1 MGKAALIA
9 VMAFTIMGAVYTVN
23 GNQTRLAGEG
33 HVATYQHEVL
43 ARSAA
48 LAGQKRAE
56 QALADDFDAPPSTLS
71 GVYEGIPY
79 RVTLRKVGSTVTV
92 ESVGTATD
100 AAGEYLPFHIRA
112 VYEEKE
118 DLTGNVI
125 ASEAPEFMQYAILA
139 DDELAL
145 HGNVGVEVVAKGD
158 ERNEL
163 NANVHSNTRLRVWG
177 NVNIE
182 GFGTSAGP
190 VEAGD
195 GFFNPYNPSGASP
208 TQAYVNP
215 VEIPV
220 FDAEGFVREM
230 VGESC
235 LANPAS
241 CSNRLR
247 IDNSGVKLG
256 GNGNTT
262 TILGNDGTRENP
274 YVWYVRGGMLEI
286 TGNVQIPGYVVFVA
300 EDGFRV
306 AGNVTLGDTRY
317 TGGDESS
324 VGFYTGRSGAIE
336 LNGNASF
343 YGQVYAE
350 ESLTV
355 YGNVNVHGSLAT
367 KGSVSI
373 GGNPRIY
380 FRAPSAALTKP
391 WQETPTY
398 VELVAYNEW

>member
-1 MGKAALIA
+1 MGKAALIT
-9 VMAFTIMGAVYTVN
+9 VMAFSVMGAVYAIN
-23 GNQTRLAGEG
+23 GNMTRLTSEG
-33 HVATYQHEVL
+33 HVADYQHEVL

-48 LAGQKRAE
+48 IAGQKRAE
-56 QALADDFDAPPSTLS
+56 QALAEDFDSPPGSLT
-71 GVYEGIPY
+71 GEYERVPY
-79 RVTLRKVGSTVTV
+79 RVSLRKAGNTVTV
-92 ESVGTATD
+92 ESVGTATN
-100 AAGEYLPFHIRA
+100 AVGKEIPFHIRA
-112 VYEEKE
+112 IYEEKE

-139 DDELAL
+139 EDELAL
-145 HGNVGVEVVAKGD
+145 HGNVGVEIEAKGD

-163 NANVHSNTRLRVWG
+163 NANVHSNTKLRVWG

-190 VEAGD
+190 VEAGS
-195 GFFNPYNPSGASP
+195 GFFNPYNPNGASP
-208 TQAYVNP
+208 TQAYVTP
-215 VEIPV
+215 VDIPE

-230 VGESC
+230 VGEQC

-247 IDNSGVKLG
+247 IDNNGVRLG
-256 GNGNTT
+256 GSGNGTAF
-262 TILGNDGTRENP
+262 LSNDGTREAP
-274 YVWYVRGGMLEI
+274 YVWYVRGGMLDI
-286 TGNVQIPGYVVFVA
+286 TGNVQIPGYVVFIA
-300 EDGFRV
+300 EDGFKI
-306 AGNVTLGDTRY
+306 AGNVTLGETGY

-324 VGFYTGRSGAIE
+324 VAIYTGKSGEID
-336 LNGNASF
+336 LRGNSRF

-350 ESLTV
+350 EALTV

-367 KGSVSI
+367 QGTVSI

-380 FRAPSAALTKP
+380 YRAPSPALTKP